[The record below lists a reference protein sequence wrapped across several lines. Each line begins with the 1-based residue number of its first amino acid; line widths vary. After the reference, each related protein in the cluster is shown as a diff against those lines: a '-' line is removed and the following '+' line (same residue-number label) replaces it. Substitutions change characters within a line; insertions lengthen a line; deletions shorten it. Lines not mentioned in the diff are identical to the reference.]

1 MSEEIVTRFAPS
13 PTGML
18 HIGGARTALFNWL
31 FARGRNG
38 AFRLRIED
46 TDRERS
52 TPEATEAIISGLR
65 WLGLDW
71 DGEIVSQHAR
81 RDRHVA
87 AAMDLL
93 ATGHAYRCF
102 STEEEIA
109 EARGRAREQ
118 GQAVL
123 FESPWRDVD
132 PADHPDA
139 PFTVRLK
146 SPRTGSTTI
155 SDIVNGTV
163 SWRNDTLDDMIIL
176 RSDGSPTYNFAVVMD
191 DRDMGVT
198 HVIRGDDHLSNSARQ
213 SLVYGAFG
221 WRLPVFAHVPLIFSE
236 DGRKLS
242 KRTGDPGLD
251 HYRGLGIPPEAM
263 RNYLARLGWSHGDEE
278 FFTSDQAIGWF
289 SLEALGKSPAR
300 LNGKKLLNLSRLHL
314 EGIEDSGLVDEVMRL
329 RGCNSPMRREL
340 LVAAMPSMRHGA
352 RTFIDLSSKA
362 GFIFADRPIAIEAD
376 AERLI
381 DGESQTLL
389 RDLRDRLDGT
399 CWDREALEH
408 VGGELCE
415 SRGIKLGRLAQPVR
429 VALAG
434 SRVAPSIFD
443 MMCVL
448 GRDESLA
455 RLEDATTLGTG

>member
-1 MSEEIVTRFAPS
+1 MSEKIVTRFAPS

-31 FARGRNG
+31 FAKGRNG
-38 AFRLRIED
+38 SFRLRIED

-52 TPEATEAIISGLR
+52 TPEAAEAIISGLR

-71 DGEIVSQHAR
+71 DGEIVSQHAG

-87 AAMDLL
+87 AAGDLL
-93 ATGHAYRCF
+93 ASGHAYRCF
-102 STEEEIA
+102 STAEEIA
-109 EARGRAREQ
+109 EARKRARDE

-123 FESPWRDVD
+123 FESPWREVD

-155 SDIVNGTV
+155 TDVVNGSV
-163 SWRNDTLDDMIIL
+163 SWRNETLDDMIIL
-176 RSDGSPTYNFAVVMD
+176 RSDGSPTYNFAVVVD
-191 DRDMGVT
+191 DRDMGVS

-213 SLVYGAFG
+213 SLVYDAFG
-221 WRLPVFAHVPLIFSE
+221 WRVPVFAHIPLIFSE

-263 RNYLARLGWSHGDEE
+263 RNYLARLGWSHGDDE
-278 FFTSDQAIGWF
+278 FFSTEQAIGWF

-314 EGIEDSGLVDEVMRL
+314 EGIEDSRLVNEVMGT
-329 RGCNSPMRREL
+329 RGCDSPRRREL
-340 LVAAMPSMRHGA
+340 LVAAMPSIRHGA
-352 RTFIDLSSKA
+352 RTLNDLSKKA
-362 GFIFADRPIAIEAD
+362 EFIFADRPITIEAD

-381 DGESQTLL
+381 DGDSSELL

-399 CWDREALEH
+399 GWDREALERAAA
-408 VGGELCE
+408 ELCE
-415 SRGIKLGRLAQPVR
+415 SKGIKLGKLAQPVR

-434 SRVAPSIFD
+434 SKVAPSIFD
-443 MMCVL
+443 MLCVL
-448 GRDESLA
+448 GRTESLS
-455 RLEDATTLGTG
+455 RLEDAASRA

>member
-102 STEEEIA
+102 STEGEIA
-109 EARGRAREQ
+109 EARKRAREQ
-118 GQAVL
+118 GRAIL

-139 PFTVRLK
+139 PFTVRLG
-146 SPRTGSTTI
+146 SPKTGSTTI
-155 SDIVNGTV
+155 SDVVNGSV

-176 RSDGSPTYNFAVVMD
+176 RSDGSPTYNFAVVVD
-191 DRDMGVT
+191 DRDMCVT

-221 WRLPVFAHVPLIFSE
+221 WRLPVFVHIPLIFSE

-251 HYRGLGIPPEAM
+251 HYRELGIPPEAM
-263 RNYLARLGWSHGDEE
+263 RNYLARLGWSHGDDE
-278 FFTSDQAIGWF
+278 FFASDQAIGWF
-289 SLEALGKSPAR
+289 SLEALGRSPAR

-314 EGIEDSGLVDEVMRL
+314 EGIEDSRLVDEVLRL
-329 RGCNSPMRREL
+329 RECDSPMRREL
-340 LVAAMPSMRHGA
+340 LVAAMPSIRHGA
-352 RTFIDLSSKA
+352 RTLIDLSNKA

-381 DGESQTLL
+381 DGESQALL

-399 CWDREALEH
+399 GWDREALERS
-408 VGGELCE
+408 GGELCE

-455 RLEDATTLGTG
+455 RLEDAATLGTD

>member
-38 AFRLRIED
+38 TFRLRIED

-93 ATGHAYRCF
+93 ASGHAYRCF
-102 STEEEIA
+102 STEGEIA
-109 EARGRAREQ
+109 EARERAREQ
-118 GQAVL
+118 GRAVL

-132 PADHPDA
+132 PADHPDV

-146 SPRTGSTTI
+146 SPKTGSTTI
-155 SDIVNGTV
+155 TDIVNGSV

-176 RSDGSPTYNFAVVMD
+176 RSDGNPTYNFAVVVD

-221 WRLPVFAHVPLIFSE
+221 WKLPVFAHIPLIFSE

-251 HYRGLGIPPEAM
+251 HYQGLGIPPEAM
-263 RNYLARLGWSHGDEE
+263 RNYLARLGWSHGDDE
-278 FFTSDQAIGWF
+278 FFTTDQAIRWF
-289 SLEALGKSPAR
+289 SLEALGRSPAR

-314 EGIEDSGLVDEVMRL
+314 EGFEDSMLVDEVMGM
-329 RGCNSPMRREL
+329 RGSDSPMRRDL
-340 LVAAMPSMRHGA
+340 LVAAMPSIRHGG
-352 RTFIDLSSKA
+352 RTLNDLSSKA

-381 DGESQTLL
+381 DGESKALL
-389 RDLRDRLDGT
+389 RDLRDRLDGVR
-399 CWDREALEH
+399 WDREALEH
-408 VGGELCE
+408 SAGELCE
-415 SRGIKLGRLAQPVR
+415 SKGIKLGRLAQPVR

-434 SRVAPSIFD
+434 SKVAPSIFD

-455 RLEDATTLGTG
+455 RLEDTASLGTG

>member
-1 MSEEIVTRFAPS
+1 MSEKIVTRFAPS

-31 FARGRNG
+31 FAKGRNG
-38 AFRLRIED
+38 TFRLRIED

-71 DGEIVSQHAR
+71 DGEIISQHAR

-102 STEEEIA
+102 STADEIA
-109 EARGRAREQ
+109 QARKRAREQ
-118 GQAVL
+118 GKATL

-132 PADHPDA
+132 PTNHPDA
-139 PFTVRLK
+139 AFTVRLK
-146 SPRTGSTTI
+146 SPKTGSTTI
-155 SDIVNGTV
+155 ADVVNGTV

-176 RSDGSPTYNFAVVMD
+176 RSDGSPTYNFAVVVD

-221 WRLPVFAHVPLIFSE
+221 WRLPTFAHIPLIFSE

-251 HYRGLGIPPEAM
+251 HYRELGIPPEAM
-263 RNYLARLGWSHGDEE
+263 RNYLARLGWSHGDDE
-278 FFTSDQAIGWF
+278 FFTTDQAIGWF

-314 EGIEDSGLVDEVMRL
+314 EGIEDSRLVDEVLRL
-329 RGCNSPMRREL
+329 RESESPMRREL
-340 LVAAMPSMRHGA
+340 LVAAMPSIRHGA
-352 RTFIDLSSKA
+352 RTLVDLSSKA
-362 GFIFADRPIAIEAD
+362 GFIFADRPITIDTD

-381 DGESQTLL
+381 DGESLALL
-389 RDLRDRLDGT
+389 RDLRDRLDGGG
-399 CWDREALEH
+399 WDRETLE
-408 VGGELCE
+408 VTAGQLCE
-415 SRGIKLGRLAQPVR
+415 SKGVKLGRLAQPVR
-429 VALAG
+429 IALAG
-434 SRVAPSIFD
+434 SKVAPSIFD

-448 GRDESLA
+448 GKDESLA
-455 RLEDATTLGTG
+455 RLEDIAFLGTG